1 MCLRIRSEELSW
13 VDVGLPPRDISPT
26 PSSIATPEPPPKAR
40 RVRFLDSPSQSAA
53 RTCRDTDAERQK
65 TTKNLVHNLCQ
76 AKDVC
81 QHVFEYGK
89 ALYQSRK
96 EGCIGYLSS
105 GDNLTHKLMAA
116 QDKESIALQT
126 RPCSPATL
134 ESVLQP
140 SKQAEISVNEQLRLA
155 LRLAQS
161 VLQYHSTPW
170 WRRDWGLSDL
180 SYFDI
185 DTELSA
191 SLVTLH
197 IEAKLISTTDNMSM
211 QRILNHVPTTSL
223 DKDTQVL
230 CGIRNVTLH
239 SLGVALLQIGRW
251 EILETHDVVLVRK
264 AAEKPSRLGPRYDEL
279 TAKCLWCDFGFG
291 ADLNKPQL
299 QAAIYE
305 GVICELEQMVHL
317 LEGAQS

>member
-1 MCLRIRSEELSW
+1 
-13 VDVGLPPRDISPT
+13 
-26 PSSIATPEPPPKAR
+26 
-40 RVRFLDSPSQSAA
+40 
-53 RTCRDTDAERQK
+53 
-65 TTKNLVHNLCQ
+65 
-76 AKDVC
+76 
-81 QHVFEYGK
+81 
-89 ALYQSRK
+89 
-96 EGCIGYLSS
+96 
-105 GDNLTHKLMAA
+105 
-116 QDKESIALQT
+116 
-126 RPCSPATL
+126 
-134 ESVLQP
+134 LQP
-140 SKQAEISVNEQLRLA
+140 SKQAEISVNEQLHLA
-155 LRLAQS
+155 LLLAQS

-185 DTELSA
+185 DNELSA
-191 SLVTLH
+191 SLATLH
-197 IEAKLISTTDNMSM
+197 IEAKLVSRTDNMTM
-211 QRILNHVPTTSL
+211 QKVLDHVPTTPL
-223 DKDTQVL
+223 DNDAQVL

-317 LEGAQS
+317 LEGAQP